1 MAKEKEPKMVSGI
14 WILLGIWGLLAII
27 IISAWLFL

>member
-1 MAKEKEPKMVSGI
+1 MAKEKEPQMVSGI

-27 IISAWLFL
+27 ITTAWVLM